1 MSRRNMYD
9 MQKDWLV
16 EFITLCADVET
27 ASQIDGVEQLLD
39 MAWELLSKGRK
50 GELHKENFQE
60 IDLEDDGN
68 DIEMIVMMMMK
79 ENIVWII
86 HTKYCVTSL
95 IKIRKKP

>member
-1 MSRRNMYD
+1 MYD

-60 IDLEDDGN
+60 IDHEDDGN
-68 DIEMIVMMMMK
+68 DIENDSDDD
-79 ENIVWII
+79 EDDDDEGE
-86 HTKYCVTSL
+86 HRLDYTY
-95 IKIRKKP
+95 